1 MAGSAAPQQP
11 LGSHEIAGLIR
22 IARNAH
28 ARGSGERARALLH
41 TLAQRAPDE
50 REVWWAIADVAA
62 DPRERLRALE
72 RIVEIDRRAALP
84 VTRHTMSDVPPPV
97 DRGHTV
103 IMITVAVVVAIVLA
117 GLTFAWYGGGL
128 DRVIGEAWRSGIAS
142 AVAPAWPTALVRG
155 MERAP
160 AISADATPRISAKSV
175 ALAALPSVTRVV
187 TQLAAATPTMAW
199 QAPLP
204 TAQVPLDR
212 RMLPGV
218 IVVPP
223 PTQPMPA
230 PSVVSGTAVPHHQP
244 GVVYS
249 TGQWQLSVLRAS
261 DVVWFDGAIG
271 DRDARGRYAVAL
283 VIVINNGDASI
294 VPGTLFSAID
304 AQGRRYR
311 AEVDLSR
318 SYLDAFGRGVR
329 GDISLTEV
337 IPGAGVSVSVP
348 VIFDLPADA
357 VGVRVV
363 IGDDDAGWQV
373 LAPQR
378 PS

>member
-1 MAGSAAPQQP
+1 VAGSAAPQQP

-72 RIVEIDRRAALP
+72 RIVEIDRRAIVP
-84 VTRHTMSDVPPPV
+84 VAHHTMSDVPPPV

-128 DRVIGEAWRSGIAS
+128 DRVIGGAWRSGIAS

-175 ALAALPSVTRVV
+175 ALATLPSVTQVV
-187 TQLAAATPTMAW
+187 VQQAATTPVR
-199 QAPLP
+199 QPSLP
-204 TAQVPLDR
+204 TAQVPLDQ

-223 PTQPMPA
+223 PTQLMPT

-261 DVVWFDGAIG
+261 DVVWFDGAIDG
-271 DRDARGRYAVAL
+271 RDARGRYAVAL
-283 VIVINNGDASI
+283 VIIINNGDASI

-311 AEVDLSR
+311 AEVGLSR
-318 SYLDAFGRGVR
+318 AYLDAFGRGVR
-329 GDISLTEV
+329 GDISLAEV

-348 VIFDLPADA
+348 VVFDVPADA
-357 VGVRVV
+357 GGVRVV

-378 PS
+378 SS

>member
-72 RIVEIDRRAALP
+72 RIVEIDRRAIVP
-84 VTRHTMSDVPPPV
+84 VARHTMSAGPPPV
-97 DRGHTV
+97 DRGRTV
-103 IMITVAVVVAIVLA
+103 IMITAAVIVAIVLA
-117 GLTFAWYGGGL
+117 GLTFAWYGGGF
-128 DRVIGEAWRSGIAS
+128 DRAFGGVVWGGVAS
-142 AVAPAWPTALVRG
+142 AVTPAWPTALVRD

-175 ALAALPSVTRVV
+175 ALATLPSVTQVV
-187 TQLAAATPTMAW
+187 VQQAATTPVR
-199 QAPLP
+199 QPSLP
-204 TAQVPLDR
+204 TAQVPLDQ

-223 PTQPMPA
+223 PTQLMPT

-261 DVVWFDGAIG
+261 DVVWFDGAIDG
-271 DRDARGRYAVAL
+271 RDARGRYAVAL
-283 VIVINNGDASI
+283 VIIINNGDASI

-318 SYLDAFGRGVR
+318 AYLDAFGRGVR
-329 GDISLTEV
+329 GDISLAEV

-348 VIFDLPADA
+348 VVFDVPADA
-357 VGVRVV
+357 GGVRVV

-378 PS
+378 SS